1 MTTQNELKNSWQKV
15 VTEFQNKSDRAAA
28 ILGAAFLEAHLG
40 QLITSFFVEGYDKK
54 SSLLEAFDDL

>member
-1 MTTQNELKNSWQKV
+1 MMTQNDFDNGWQKV

-40 QLITSFFVEGYDKK
+40 QLIISYFVDGCD
-54 SSLLEAFDDL
+54 SNLFTQTR